1 MDDNVDRFTSSR
13 EGVISDDP
21 TFQKLLSELKDDIL
35 KIIIED
41 WDIWRVE
48 EGREGDSENT
58 RMTKEGAEIKRI
70 IRYGS

>member
-48 EGREGDSENT
+48 EGREGDSE
-58 RMTKEGAEIKRI
+58 KEGAEIKRI

>member
-41 WDIWRVE
+41 WDIGELKKVERV
-48 EGREGDSENT
+48 
-58 RMTKEGAEIKRI
+58 
-70 IRYGS
+70 IRKILE